1 MPTECIHRLAG
12 NAFDPADG
20 ECWYQRRFEPQILHE
35 SKTTAI
41 KLILLLTLCAPLG
54 IAQGRV
60 TFNPGAAGNLPA
72 QKIGPRDLIVV
83 QVYGSPEL
91 SRSARVGADGMIRLP
106 LLKQRQQGEGM
117 TPNNLEI
124 TVAKARDEEGM
135 IVDPLVTVTVAEYS
149 SRPIRVAGAVK
160 EPLTFQASGPVTLLE
175 AITRAGGLTAGAG
188 TEILVSK
195 TQPGPN
201 GEPASLMR
209 RVSVKALIDGTDA
222 EVNLRLSG
230 GEEVRVPEAGKVF
243 VVGNVKRP
251 GAFPVQDGAETSVLK
266 MLALAEGLVPN
277 AGRQAYIYRREAS
290 GGKNEIPIELFKIMD
305 RKAPDA
311 TLRAN
316 DILYVPG
323 NHTRRLGLAIV
334 EKLLLF
340 GGTAEATA
348 LICGAR

>member
-1 MPTECIHRLAG
+1 M
-12 NAFDPADG
+12 
-20 ECWYQRRFEPQILHE
+20 
-35 SKTTAI
+35 

-54 IAQGRV
+54 ITQGRAIS
-60 TFNPGAAGNLPA
+60 NPEAAANLPA

-91 SRSARVGADGMIRLP
+91 SRSVRVGTDGMIRLP
-106 LLKQRQQGEGM
+106 MLKQRIQGEGVM
-117 TPNNLEI
+117 PNDLEI
-124 TVAKARDEEGM
+124 TVAKALEDEGL
-135 IVDPLVTVTVAEYS
+135 IVEPLVTVTVAEYS
-149 SRPIRVAGAVK
+149 SRPISVAGAVK
-160 EPLTFQASGPVTLLE
+160 DPLTFQASGPVTLLE
-175 AITRAGGLTAGAG
+175 AITRAGGLTPEAGS
-188 TEILVSK
+188 EILVSK
-195 TQPGPN
+195 TQTGAD
-201 GEPASLMR
+201 GQRASLMQ

-222 EVNLRLSG
+222 EANLRLSG

-290 GGKNEIPIELFKIMD
+290 GGKNEIPIELSKIMD

-311 TLRAN
+311 TLLAN
-316 DILYVPG
+316 DILYVPD
-323 NHTRRLGLAIV
+323 NHTRRLGLAIL

-340 GGTAEATA
+340 GGTAGATA
-348 LICGAR
+348 LIYGAR